1 MATESPIAPWLTAYQ
16 ASWLRPDLLAGI
28 TVAVL
33 LIPQSMAYGL
43 LAGLPPITGMY
54 AALAA
59 LIVYALS
66 GSSRQMSV
74 GPVALDSILLAS
86 GVSLLSQAGSADYL
100 AIAILLAVLVG
111 AIQFFMGYLRLGVMA
126 SFLANP
132 VLSGFTSA
140 AALIIGASQ
149 LKYLLGIDIAT
160 GQNLAQTLAALAAG
174 IGQANPVTLSL
185 GLAGLALL
193 WLLKRL
199 HSNIPAAPIV
209 MSLATVLVW
218 FSGLDSRGVAIIGAI
233 PEGLPQLQL
242 PVIDLELT
250 TRVLPLA
257 ITIALV
263 SFMESI
269 AVAKK
274 IAADQRY
281 KIDSN
286 RELMSLGASNL
297 AAGWAGGYPVA
308 GSLSRTAVNAASG
321 ARSQMSSLFT
331 AAILALVLVAMT
343 PLFYYTPKVCLAVII
358 IAALSSLIDI
368 KEPLRLWRVSKKDL
382 LLLVLAF
389 VATLALGVQNGVL
402 LSVLASIALIFSH
415 ITHPPVV
422 LFGQVADSK
431 ALRNM
436 ARSPDARIIPG
447 LLVFRIDAALYFAN
461 AGYLQDRICEAL
473 SEREDPIHAFLFDAG
488 AITDIDSSAIAALE
502 ELLHQ
507 FRDAGIALY
516 FTNVRGR
523 VADMMRRSGFYQAVG
538 GDHFFYSKRT
548 AVDHI
553 IALLSEKEPEKEPEK
568 KSEREPKNSGGQ
580 SSNSATADAGDDV

>member
-1 MATESPIAPWLTAYQ
+1 VATESPIAPWLTAYQ

-86 GVSLLSQAGSADYL
+86 GVSLISQAGSADYL

-111 AIQFFMGYLRLGVMA
+111 AMQFFMGYLQLGVMA

-149 LKYLLGIDIAT
+149 LKHLLGIDIAA
-160 GQNLAQTLAALAAG
+160 GQNLAQTLAALVAS
-174 IGQANPVTLSL
+174 IDQANPVTLSL

-199 HSNIPAAPIV
+199 HPNIPAALIV
-209 MSLATVLVW
+209 MSLATALVW
-218 FSGLDSRGVAIIGAI
+218 FCGLDTQGVAIIGAI
-233 PEGLPQLQL
+233 PEGLPRLQL

-297 AAGWAGGYPVA
+297 AAGWVGGYPVA
-308 GSLSRTAVNAASG
+308 GSLSRTAINAASG

-331 AAILALVLVAMT
+331 AAILALVLVALT
-343 PLFYYTPKVCLAVII
+343 PLFYYTPRVCLAVII

-368 KEPLRLWRVSKKDL
+368 NEARQLWRISKKDL

-415 ITHPPVV
+415 ITRPPIV

-436 ARSPDARIIPG
+436 ARSPNAEIIPG
-447 LLVFRIDAALYFAN
+447 VLVFRIDAALYFAN

-488 AITDIDSSAIAALE
+488 AITDIDSSAIVALE
-502 ELLHQ
+502 ELLRQ
-507 FRDAGIALY
+507 FHDAGIELY
-516 FTNVRGR
+516 FSNVRGR
-523 VADMMRRSGFYQAVG
+523 VADIMCRSGFYQAVG

-553 IALLSEKEPEKEPEK
+553 IALLSEKEPE
-568 KSEREPKNSGGQ
+568 RETVNRSGI
-580 SSNSATADAGDDV
+580 